1 MTVFE
6 AKPNGKYVARRQFS
20 ADDVLRFAME
30 IVGQRFQRGAA
41 MSSPEATRQFL
52 ALKLAGKEYEV
63 FGALFLDSQHRLIQG
78 EELFRGTID
87 STSVHPRIVVQRAL
101 QLNAAALILYHN
113 HPSGVAEP
121 SAADRH
127 ITERLVQS
135 LGLIDIPIIDHFVV
149 AGTALVSFAER
160 GWL

>member
-6 AKPNGKYVARRQFS
+6 TKPNGKYVARRQFS
-20 ADDVLRFAME
+20 ADDVLNFAME
-30 IVGQRFQRGAA
+30 IVGQRFQRGAC

-52 ALKLAGKEYEV
+52 TLQLAGKEHEV
-63 FGALFLDSQHRLIQG
+63 FGVLFLDSQHRLIQG

-87 STSVHPRIVVQRAL
+87 STSVHPRVVVQRAL
-101 QLNAAALILYHN
+101 QLNAASLILYHN

-135 LGLIDIPIIDHFVV
+135 LGLIDVPIIDHFVV
-149 AGTALVSFAER
+149 AGTTLVSFAER

>member
-1 MTVFE
+1 MTVFK

-20 ADDVLRFAME
+20 ADDVLNFAME
-30 IVGQRFQRGAA
+30 IVGQRFQRGAC

-52 ALKLAGKEYEV
+52 TLQLAGKEHEV

-87 STSVHPRIVVQRAL
+87 STSVHPRVVVQRAL
-101 QLNAAALILYHN
+101 QLNAASLILYHN

-121 SAADRH
+121 SAADRY

-135 LGLIDIPIIDHFVV
+135 LGLIDVPIIDHFVV
-149 AGTALVSFAER
+149 AGTKLVSFAER

>member
-6 AKPNGKYVARRQFS
+6 TKPNGKYVARRQFS
-20 ADDVLRFAME
+20 ADDVLDFAME
-30 IVGQRFQRGAA
+30 IVGQRFQRGAN
-41 MSSPEATRQFL
+41 MSSPDATRQYL
-52 ALKLAGKEYEV
+52 ALQLAGLPREV
-63 FGALFLDSQHRLIQG
+63 FGVLFLDTQHRLIRN
-78 EELFRGTID
+78 EEMFRGTID
-87 STSVHPRIVVQRAL
+87 STSVHPRVVVQRAL

-113 HPSGVAEP
+113 HPSGLAEP

-135 LGLIDIPIIDHFVV
+135 LELIDVRIIDHFVV
-149 AGTALVSFAER
+149 AGTSSVSFAER

>member
-1 MTVFE
+1 MTAFE
-6 AKPNGKYVARRQFS
+6 AKPNGKYIARRQFS
-20 ADDVLRFAME
+20 ADDVLNFAME
-30 IVGQRFQRGAA
+30 IVGQRFRRGAC

-52 ALKLAGKEYEV
+52 MLQLAGKEHEV
-63 FGALFLDSQHRLIQG
+63 FGVLFLDSQHRLIQG

-87 STSVHPRIVVQRAL
+87 STSVHPRVVVQRAL
-101 QLNAAALILYHN
+101 QLNAASLILYHN
-113 HPSGVAEP
+113 HPSGVSEP

-135 LGLIDIPIIDHFVV
+135 LGLIDVPIIDHFVV
-149 AGTALVSFAER
+149 AGTTLVSFAER